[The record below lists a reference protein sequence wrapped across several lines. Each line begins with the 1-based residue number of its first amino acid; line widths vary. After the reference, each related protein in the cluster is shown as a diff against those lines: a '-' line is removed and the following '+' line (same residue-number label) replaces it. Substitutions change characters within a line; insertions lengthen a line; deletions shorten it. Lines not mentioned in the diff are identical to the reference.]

1 MTFTFAPA
9 ASFTERAGV
18 FVSLTGGTNSGKTY
32 SALRLAKGIAG
43 PGGKVAVLDTEGG
56 RTLHLKRD
64 FDFHA
69 SIMEPPFRPE
79 RFAEA
84 AEAAE
89 RAGYG
94 ALVIDSF
101 TMEWAGVGGVLDWQA
116 EEHRRLGGQDSKKG
130 QSWIKP
136 KMAHKGMVFSLLQRR
151 IPIVFSIRGEES
163 FVPPNTKLF
172 KSVTSKTFPFEVTV
186 SFRLEADRKG
196 YIDLSDARSW
206 KMEGAHQ
213 EIFRHGEQLSEAHGA
228 ALAAWAR
235 GETPAPC
242 VPAGAGERPQSGR
255 ERLMAAARRAA
266 AEGTAALLTF
276 RETLDERQDSALRQI
291 LAEIELVAS
300 EADASFGT
308 PRDISPPGL
317 AA

>member
-32 SALRLAKGIAG
+32 SALRLARGIAG

-64 FDFHA
+64 FGFDA

-101 TMEWAGVGGVLDWQA
+101 SMEWVGLGGVLDWQA
-116 EEHRRLGGQDSKKG
+116 EEHRKLGGQDSKKG
-130 QSWIKP
+130 QSWVKP
-136 KMAHKGMVFSLLQRR
+136 KMAHKAMVYALLQRR

-163 FVPPNTKLF
+163 FVPPNTRLF
-172 KSVTSKTFPFEVTV
+172 KSITSKTFPFEVTV

-196 YIDLSDARSW
+196 YIDLSDPRSW
-206 KMEGAHQ
+206 KMEGAHRD
-213 EIFRHGEQLSEAHGA
+213 IFRHGEQLSETHGA

-235 GETPAPC
+235 GEAP
-242 VPAGAGERPQSGR
+242 VHSTDGESRGQSGL
-255 ERLMAAARRAA
+255 ERLTAAARAEAAQGTDALRAFLEGRTERQASALGPILASLRVAA
-266 AEGTAALLTF
+266 AE
-276 RETLDERQDSALRQI
+276 
-291 LAEIELVAS
+291 
-300 EADASFGT
+300 ADAG
-308 PRDISPPGL
+308 RL